1 MTGAEAAPRKTSLFR
16 TVMRNAA
23 VLLGGKSIN
32 APLSLAYM
40 AIAARALGAHDLGVV
55 VLINA
60 FAQSVGFLVRFDS
73 WQAVI
78 HYGAGP
84 LGEGR
89 REDFH
94 RILRFSLRLDLLAA
108 AAGVAIAL
116 AGAAFAG
123 DLLGWTDAWDQEAML
138 YCTSVAFM
146 VVQAPVGVLRIFD
159 RFDLLAAQ
167 TAVASAV
174 RLVGAALVWALHGD
188 VAAMLAAW
196 YAGTVAAF
204 VFLVVAGQ
212 WELHRKGHGFS
223 GRIPGPLH
231 RGFPGLW
238 RFVWATNASASLD
251 KLLTQFGTLAVGA
264 LLDPASAALFRIA
277 RQVADAIAK
286 PAKLVIPAL
295 YPELAR
301 LRATG
306 DNGKLRR
313 LALQVGLAGGA
324 VATGLLV
331 VVAVVG
337 KPLLGLVLGPAFVA
351 AAGVMTWLTAA
362 AAIEIWSLPLEPL
375 LISTGKAGAAVRV
388 RMVVSLAFL
397 AVLVPATKVFGLP
410 GAGAASV
417 AASLMTFAG
426 MLLAV
431 LRWSRRLDARTAG
444 SSASPALDPDTPA
457 PSAAVA
463 DGDFG
468 YRP

>member
-1 MTGAEAAPRKTSLFR
+1 MTSAGPAMKPSLFA

-32 APLSLAYM
+32 APLSLLYM
-40 AIAARALGAHDLGVV
+40 ALAARTLGAHDLGLV

-60 FAQSVGFLVRFDS
+60 FAQSVAFLVRFDS

-94 RILRFSLRLDLLAA
+94 RILRFSLRLDVIAA

-116 AGAAFAG
+116 LGASFAG
-123 DLLGWTDAWDQEAML
+123 NWLGWQDQWDGAAML

-167 TAVASAV
+167 ATVASAV
-174 RLVGAALVWALHGD
+174 RLVAVAVVWLTHGD
-188 VAAMLAAW
+188 VAGMLAAW
-196 YAGTVAAF
+196 YAGTVAALL
-204 VFLVVAGQ
+204 FLVVASRR
-212 WELHRKGHGFS
+212 ELHRNGHGFK
-223 GRIPGPLH
+223 GPIRTPLSH
-231 RGFPGLW
+231 GFPGLW

-251 KLLTQFGTLAVGA
+251 KLLTQFGTLAVGG

-286 PAKLVIPAL
+286 PAKLVVPAL

-301 LRATG
+301 LRAAG
-306 DNGKLRR
+306 EHAGLRR

-324 VATGLLV
+324 VATLLV
-331 VVAVVG
+331 VAIALVG
-337 KPLLGLVLGPAFVA
+337 KPLLTLVMGPSFGA
-351 AAGVMTWLTAA
+351 AAGVMTWLVAA
-362 AAIEIWSLPLEPL
+362 AAVEIWALPLEPV
-375 LISTGKAGAAVRV
+375 LISTGRAGAAVRV
-388 RMVVSLAFL
+388 RIVVSIAFV
-397 AVLVPATKVFGLP
+397 AALVPLTHAFGLS
-410 GAGAASV
+410 GAGAASLG
-417 AASLMTFAG
+417 ASTMTFAG
-426 MLLAV
+426 LLIAV
-431 LRWSRRLDARTAG
+431 LRWSKRLDARTAG
-444 SSASPALDPDTPA
+444 SPAPTALDPEMPA
-457 PSAAVA
+457 SAAAVT
-463 DGDFG
+463 DGEYG

>member
-1 MTGAEAAPRKTSLFR
+1 
-16 TVMRNAA
+16 MRNAA

-40 AIAARALGAHDLGVV
+40 AIAARTLGAHDLGIV

-78 HYGAGP
+78 HYGAAP

-94 RILRFSLRLDLLAA
+94 RILRFSLRLDLIAA
-108 AAGVAIAL
+108 VAGAAIAL
-116 AGAAFAG
+116 AGAAVAG
-123 DLLGWTDAWDQEAML
+123 DLLGWTDVWDDEAML

-146 VVQAPVGVLRIFD
+146 VVQAPVGVLRIFN

-167 TAVASAV
+167 TTVASAV
-174 RLVGAALVWALHGD
+174 RLVGVILVWAFHGD
-188 VAAMLAAW
+188 VAAMLGAW

-204 VFLVVAGQ
+204 VFLVVAGNR
-212 WELHRKGHGFS
+212 ELHRKGHGFR
-223 GRIPGPLH
+223 GRIARPLTD
-231 RGFPGLW
+231 GFPGLW

-286 PAKLVIPAL
+286 PAKLVVPAL

-301 LRATG
+301 LRAAG
-306 DNGKLRR
+306 DHRRLRK
-313 LALQVGLAGGA
+313 LALQVGLAGGGI
-324 VATGLLV
+324 ATVLLLV
-331 VVAVVG
+331 VGLLG
-337 KPLLGLVLGPAFVA
+337 KPLLGLVMGPSFAA

-362 AAIEIWSLPLEPL
+362 AAIEIWALPLEPL
-375 LISTGKAGAAVRV
+375 LISTGRAGAAVRV
-388 RMVVSLAFL
+388 RIVVSVAFL
-397 AVLVPATKVFGLP
+397 AILIPATGAFGLS

-417 AASLMTFAG
+417 GASLMTFAG
-426 MLLAV
+426 MLIAV
-431 LRWSRRLDARTAG
+431 LRWSRRLDARAAG
-444 SSASPALDPDTPA
+444 SPASPALDPDTPA
-457 PSAAVA
+457 PAATVA
-463 DGDFG
+463 DGDYG